1 MKIEHKFPY
10 WLIANLILLSGSLL
24 MPWFFAGWE
33 PGYGTPI
40 AGWYAI
46 FLPIIDAIL
55 LFSQAG
61 FDWEGVLD
69 SMQGVAGIFVM
80 GYVVFKTLRITKPKG
95 HKAISAILLVV
106 VVLFL
111 SRDFVDIFFL
121 FLPGYWLF
129 ILGLLSS
136 AIFEWQRSIL
146 IDTTAPL

>member
-1 MKIEHKFPY
+1 
-10 WLIANLILLSGSLL
+10 

-46 FLPIIDAIL
+46 LFRIIEAVL

-61 FDWEGVLD
+61 FAWEGVLD
-69 SMQGVAGIFVM
+69 LMQGVAGIFVM
-80 GYVVFKTLRITKPKG
+80 GYLVFKTLSIAKPKG
-95 HKAISAILLVV
+95 HKAISIILLMV

-111 SRDFVDIFFL
+111 SHKFADIP
-121 FLPGYWLF
+121 LPGYWIF
-129 ILGLLSS
+129 ILGLLAS

-146 IDTTAPL
+146 IDATAPL